1 MKQNRKKNA
10 TPEELLRA
18 SCEEGMGGEP
28 DYTRVKERL
37 NVEAI
42 ARAGTGRKA
51 VSAPL
56 PPPPVSSR
64 RSAAAT
70 VCLVLAVLILIPAVA
85 VGSFVIARMTMDPAP
100 PDEGPGG
107 TLDHMPPLGT
117 DPDQSVTPSGS
128 IIVTPRPIPPNTTGE
143 AWGNLFNLSESY
155 VTDNAVFLRAE
166 HLDSRVAA
174 GELPAVLKITER
186 GEWDQ
191 FFSDATLGITV
202 ELQEALG
209 ELNEEFFTEN
219 SLLVVVTE
227 GRSGSIRYRLEEVY
241 TTNEKVHRA
250 WELVA
255 QVPPALTMDIVHW
268 CVVIPVS
275 KAEAQVPME
284 LSMRDEPM
292 WDVVAPD
299 DVITD
304 IVISDPHQLWFWR
317 DSYAQN
323 GCLYGR
329 LEYNGDWSYPYTQS
343 VNTLSEWQSL
353 YLGCTAGSISDGGF
367 TEGLAALDEAFFAEQ
382 SLLIL
387 YVAEGSGSY
396 RHRVDEVAVEGEAL
410 RVTLTTLYHE
420 MDTCDMAAWA
430 ILIPIDKAYGGL
442 PVELVTR
449 QKPDFPHVKTGA
461 GYLYGETIHA
471 NVFNDEALEKLSL
484 PKGQTVDSVQTYQA
498 AVLPTDDP
506 QMPAELRRAM
516 SSFDEAFFEEKA
528 LLILYLENESDDV
541 HYEVDPLVI
550 QDGWLYVGVSG
561 RYPEEGSGPSLGGS
575 GYRVILMPV
584 DKELANLRV
593 GVYMLK

>member
-18 SCEEGMGGEP
+18 SCEEGMGGKP
-28 DYTRVKERL
+28 DYTRVRERL
-37 NVEAI
+37 DVEAI
-42 ARAGTGRKA
+42 TRAGAGRKA
-51 VSAPL
+51 VSSPL
-56 PPPPVSSR
+56 PHPPVSSR

-85 VGSFVIARMTMDPAP
+85 VGSFLIARMTMDPAS

-128 IIVTPRPIPPNTTGE
+128 IIVNPRPITPNTTGE
-143 AWGNLFNLSESY
+143 AWGNIFNLTESY
-155 VTDNAVFLRAE
+155 ATENAMFLRAE
-166 HLDSRVAA
+166 HLDPALTD
-174 GELPAVLKITER
+174 GTFPAVLKVSDSEAWR
-186 GEWDQ
+186 Q
-191 FFSDATLGITV
+191 LFSQEPVSDNPA
-202 ELQEALG
+202 LQA
-209 ELNEEFFTEN
+209 FFTQISADYFWETP
-219 SLLVVVTE
+219 LLVVITA
-227 GRSGSIRYRLEEVY
+227 GRSGSIRYRLDGIY
-241 TTNEKVHRA
+241 TDPGERLTL
-250 WELVA
+250 ELTA
-255 QVPPALTMDIVHW
+255 EVPPALTMDIAHW
-268 CVVIPVS
+268 CVLVPIP
-275 KAEAQVPME
+275 KAAAE
-284 LSMRDEPM
+284 LPVELALRDEPM

-449 QKPDFPHVKTGA
+449 SKPDMPQATVTN

-471 NVFNDEALEKLSL
+471 NVSNSEALEKLSL
-484 PKGQTVDSVQTYQA
+484 PKGQIVDSVQTYQA

-528 LLILYLENESDDV
+528 LLILYLKNEPDDV
-541 HYEVDPLVI
+541 HYEVESLTI
-550 QDGWLYVGVSG
+550 QDGPLLHVGVSG

-584 DKELANLRV
+584 DKELANLNV
-593 GVYMLK
+593 AVYMLE